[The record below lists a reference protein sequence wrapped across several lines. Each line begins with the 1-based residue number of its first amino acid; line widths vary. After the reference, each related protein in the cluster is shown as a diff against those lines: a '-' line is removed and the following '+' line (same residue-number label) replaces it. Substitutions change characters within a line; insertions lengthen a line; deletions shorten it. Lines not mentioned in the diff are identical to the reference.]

1 MTHYKTDHGY
11 AMGEDEDYKKFIV
24 KARIIGII
32 CFLFVLPS
40 IIMTFMGFETTLIL
54 SMLAFAAIISAPFFI
69 SILADR
75 KRNLSKNGD
84 ILAGNE
90 KAKSPS
96 EKKVVNTINIP
107 EDYIPELNQEQ
118 SKKVTVNSFNLG
130 GNDLGNEIAGNVIFI
145 GLSFVFYLSSSHNY
159 DQAFEIM
166 FLYSLL
172 YSLLAFWRFRTAY
185 FKKGWV
191 KVFARPYNI
200 VEFDKVTEGAAT
212 KGLLMRVGHL
222 PLMNS
227 NTILDNVPETI
238 TGMNEKF
245 IGTPIP
251 ISCS

>member
-1 MTHYKTDHGY
+1 
-11 AMGEDEDYKKFIV
+11 MGGTGGAIDV
-24 KARIIGII
+24 
-32 CFLFVLPS
+32 
-40 IIMTFMGFETTLIL
+40 
-54 SMLAFAAIISAPFFI
+54 IISPKGGHGSNAVKELGGHFVCINTTFTGAE
-69 SILADR
+69 SD
-75 KRNLSKNGD
+75 D

-96 EKKVVNTINIP
+96 DKKVVNTINIP

-191 KVFARPYNI
+191 KVFASPNNI
-200 VEFDKVTEGAAT
+200 VDFDKVTEGAAT
-212 KGLLMRVGHL
+212 K
-222 PLMNS
+222 
-227 NTILDNVPETI
+227 
-238 TGMNEKF
+238 
-245 IGTPIP
+245 
-251 ISCS
+251 